1 LRNFPFMLK
10 DGDIIGVRLESEN
23 IDMKDE
29 DFTTESDL
37 ENKEKF
43 RAL

>member
-1 LRNFPFMLK
+1 MFK
-10 DGDIIGVRLESEN
+10 DGDIIGVRFESEN
-23 IDMKDE
+23 TSEENKDT
-29 DFTTESDL
+29 DFATESDL